1 MNAIV
6 DLGDGLGA
14 VLDLAVGP
22 SGLGLLV
29 FLLTCTGFAVYALL
43 QQDSSNDDDDSNPGG
58 GIMQP
63 VYGAA

>member
-1 MNAIV
+1 
-6 DLGDGLGA
+6 